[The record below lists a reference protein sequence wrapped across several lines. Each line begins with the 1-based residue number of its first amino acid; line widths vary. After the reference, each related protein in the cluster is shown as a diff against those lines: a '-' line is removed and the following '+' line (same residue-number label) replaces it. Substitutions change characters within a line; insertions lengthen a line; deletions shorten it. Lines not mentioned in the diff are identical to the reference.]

1 MDKNRFKSSLQISTS
16 PNYRA
21 KEYSHS
27 AYNRC
32 VTFSGKRYSRL
43 QTFSRK
49 SNRQINEL
57 IKTMSSICST
67 MLRSHGDTLAERQIG
82 SSALMA
88 SSRLHN
94 SIKLNQNIIKQYDI
108 QNHND
113 KFLSYENIN
122 EFKSSGKSLTHS
134 KNKQSQQ
141 LPKEES
147 DNDDNFEMFEGTED
161 EQEKALNMMYEKK
174 FKEITKLQKLKGEIL
189 MMEQKKKY
197 ALNKKYEAPKQ
208 YKDSYFLRDAPSK
221 LSLQLK
227 NIKPKYMK
235 YNTLNTTESKASSS
249 SQTRNNK
256 NNLDNNNSMMYN
268 YYMLS
273 PSLSTLPSSSRP
285 TSKTTK
291 SKLSKRLNFNCINT
305 NINTNTNTTTIS
317 NINSTHEHSNI
328 NTNTNA
334 STSPLKNDLLLT
346 RTTLTKS
353 NSLKHRNKPPLSATI
368 LNTSNNNNNNNNY
381 NKLFNTISNRKS
393 KLTLKKQKRIPQ
405 TFLNKVKTIH
415 VKAYEQNTKIK
426 NEIDKSRH
434 QFQEF
439 KKYRGVI
446 PTTSSNKSEIDIN
459 KINDEFNFKN
469 KRKESFD
476 YKNIDDVTIIKQN
489 ADKVRKHLDKKCGI
503 ILTGIVNQILYYQ
516 KILNK
521 KMYLDSKYERRLLT
535 LRLKKDF
542 KKVCDETIA
551 IEKQLIGEGVEPP
564 NERDAIISMITELI
578 KTKENSYE
586 ELLDLKR
593 KKNVMRDIKPLLFER
608 KKKIKDGYHHM

>member
-305 NINTNTNTTTIS
+305 NININTNTNTTTIS

-368 LNTSNNNNNNNNY
+368 LNTSNNNNNNY